1 MKKIAVKVITISSLV
16 LVVSLFMM
24 ILFSKSKN
32 SNEYVFVVE
41 NDNLCKMDN
50 NTSLRFRKML
60 EENIVELKDDVI
72 EDLSDKEAS
81 SDEKLEQKEDSKE
94 GITEEVVSEPVVEVP
109 KEEETVTTTLSEE
122 RDVLQTVVGNLTGY
136 GADCYGCSGLTSTGF
151 NLNNSIYYEDS
162 EFGSVR
168 ILAADPT
175 FPFYSI
181 FRVSGVPGMDSF
193 IGIVLDRGGNVGFG
207 RGTLFDLAFES
218 ESSPDVIPL
227 TRNVTFELLRSGK

>member
-60 EENIVELKDDVI
+60 EKNIVELKDDVI

>member
-227 TRNVTFELLRSGK
+227 TRNVTFELLRSGR